1 MRKRLLG
8 AIVAFGLLALPVQA
22 TDEKTIYLTF
32 DDGPLFGTANILKVL
47 NAEDVPAALFMVGL
61 HAEASAEHK
70 ALVEQA
76 KGMELITVGNHSYT
90 HANNHYKR
98 FYSST
103 QEVVDDLEKAT
114 GILGLTAPVHARLP
128 GRDVFRL
135 PKLSRDDFGIGKAED
150 GRERPDFNAVAAVGY
165 EIYGWDHEWSHE
177 STGKPVQSVE
187 QLLAEIDAR
196 FLANREV
203 ESGNLILLMHDEMFQ
218 DHFDG
223 VSNLTALI
231 DGLKQRGY
239 AFGHIAD
246 YDD

>member
-1 MRKRLLG
+1 M
-8 AIVAFGLLALPVQA
+8 IAFCAVQA

-32 DDGPLFGTANILKVL
+32 DDGPLFGTANTLKVL
-47 NAEDVPAALFMVGL
+47 NAEDAPAALFMVEL

-76 KGMELITVGNHSYT
+76 KGMELITVGDHSYT

-103 QEVVDDLEKAT
+103 QEVVDDLEKAPAYS
-114 GILGLTAPVHARLP
+114 LTAPVHARLP

-135 PKLSRDDFGIGKAED
+135 PKLSRGDDFGIGKAED

-187 QLLAEIDAR
+187 QLLTEIDAR

-203 ESGNLILLMHDEMFQ
+203 ECGNLILLMHDEMFQ
-218 DHFDG
+218 DHFEQSHR
-223 VSNLTALI
+223 VI